1 MHQSTSTNLLPRFQ
15 NIDAQ
20 HKAFGF
26 GKSDGC
32 DGFYNRTLNGTTNPQ
47 CATHGNILNPTK
59 IIANLSSAYQII
71 NTTQRSYLSG
81 NYNVTSFS
89 FLAPKPS
96 DQNIDYIAS
105 TIAINSTCKPI
116 SRKCNLR
123 PESSMSLFNCS
134 QAFSGQ
140 LNQNSVAF
148 TGCTL
153 NIGGCTGLFVDEALN
168 NSNIDKQS
176 QVINSLGTQANPF
189 YVGVAAR
196 VDTYGNPTLEQD
208 REILVDKDTNT
219 LTFLL
224 DCQVTVYYLNYTWI
238 DGALRTANLS
248 IADDDSAAMARAFM
262 PKGNSTTLPNWA
274 IQFAY
279 MAQVAT
285 LSSTSSQEL
294 AENYAA
300 ALERMVLAL
309 SANSWTRVNNTASQ
323 IRDMVLVTQVSKWS
337 FGLMIGLP
345 IMYILL
351 GLGLGLLVSFS
362 NPTGLRNVQ
371 ARLDVFGL
379 AASKFEDP
387 DRVGAPVSQIE
398 DIYAEREGKGRSVR
412 LQMARTEEGGWDWMS
427 KRPLDET
434 NNGDTGP

>member
-1 MHQSTSTNLLPRFQ
+1 MHQSTSTDLLPHFQ

-26 GKSDGC
+26 GKSDDC
-32 DGFYNRTLNGTTNPQ
+32 DGFYDQILNGTTNPQ

-59 IIANLSSAYQII
+59 IVANLSSPYQII
-71 NTTQRSYLSG
+71 NTTQRSYLFG
-81 NYNVTSFS
+81 NDNVTSFS
-89 FLAPKPS
+89 FLAPKHS

-116 SRKCNLR
+116 SRRCNLR

-134 QAFSGQ
+134 QAFSGR
-140 LNQNSVAF
+140 LDQNSVAF

-176 QVINSLGTQANPF
+176 QAINSLGTQTNPF

-196 VDTYGNPTLEQD
+196 VDTYGNPALEQD
-208 REILVDKDTNT
+208 REILVDNDTNT

-224 DCQVTVYYLNYTWI
+224 DCQVTVYYLNYAWV

-279 MAQVAT
+279 MAQVAA

-309 SANSWTRVNNTASQ
+309 SADSWTRVNNTASQ

-337 FGLMIGLP
+337 FGLMIGLS
-345 IMYILL
+345 IMYMLL
-351 GLGLGLLVSFS
+351 GLGLGLLVSFG
-362 NPTGLRNVQ
+362 NPAGLRNVQ

-379 AASKFEDP
+379 VASKFEDP
-387 DRVGAPVSQIE
+387 DRIGAPVSKIE

-412 LQMARTEEGGWDWMS
+412 VQMVRTEAGGWDWIS

-434 NNGDTGP
+434 NSDTGP